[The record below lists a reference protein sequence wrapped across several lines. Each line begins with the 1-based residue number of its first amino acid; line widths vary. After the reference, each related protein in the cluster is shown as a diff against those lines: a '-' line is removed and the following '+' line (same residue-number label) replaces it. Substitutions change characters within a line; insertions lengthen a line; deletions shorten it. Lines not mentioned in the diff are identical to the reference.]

1 MTLGSPLVPA
11 AATQAGDDLENVM
24 DSVHAREPPAPE
36 RVAVPRDAQA
46 LLDSGDHRAA
56 VEVLVHEHG
65 DAVFAFC
72 LRMLRDRD
80 LAEDVARQVFLDAYR
95 DIGRFH
101 GRSPWLVW
109 LIGIAGHRCT
119 DAINSQRRR
128 LRCIEWNDQA
138 TLDVPA
144 LARSPTDRIEPSQ
157 WIDALERCLGVLS
170 AEVRMT
176 LLLRFQTG
184 MSYPEM
190 STWLG
195 VRSETLQARVARA
208 LPVLRRCLE
217 GKGWH
222 DD

>member
-11 AATQAGDDLENVM
+11 VAAQAGDDLDNVM
-24 DSVHAREPPAPE
+24 DSARAHDAAAAK
-36 RVAVPRDAQA
+36 RVAVRRDAQA
-46 LLDSGDHRAA
+46 LLDSGDRRAA
-56 VEVLVHEHG
+56 VEVLVREHG

-72 LRMLRDRD
+72 LRMLRNPS
-80 LAEDVARQVFLDAYR
+80 LAEDVAQQVFLQAHR
-95 DIGRFH
+95 DIGRFQ
-101 GRSPWLVW
+101 GRSSLLVW
-109 LIGIAGHRCT
+109 LIGIAGHRCM

-144 LARSPTDRIEPSQ
+144 LSFSPTDRIEPSRLT
-157 WIDALERCLGVLS
+157 DALDRCLGVLS

-176 LLLRFQTG
+176 VLLRFQTG

-190 STWLG
+190 SAWLG
-195 VRSETLQARVARA
+195 VRSETLQARVACA